1 MKIPKLRGIN
11 KIRDSKIIS
20 LWVTTSMTSQE
31 IADKFELSAKRIEQ
45 IIYTNADLVKINKDQ
60 EKNMRILRLKK
71 EIAQKKESKKDV
83 ADLMEQLRKE
93 IEGDKPLIQQET
105 HLHFTTVVEEL
116 HATATG
122 NNDKAG
128 KSTRDI
134 SSLES

>member
-45 IIYTNADLVKINKDQ
+45 IIYINADLVKINKDQ

-93 IEGDKPLIQQET
+93 IEGDKPLIQQES
-105 HLHFTTVVEEL
+105 HYHFTTVVEEL

>member
-1 MKIPKLRGIN
+1 LKIPKLRGIN

-93 IEGDKPLIQQET
+93 IEGEKDSNIHVGVTVMPLVKISGKELRYDLEQER
-105 HLHFTTVVEEL
+105 V
-116 HATATG
+116 
-122 NNDKAG
+122 
-128 KSTRDI
+128 
-134 SSLES
+134 

>member
-93 IEGDKPLIQQET
+93 IEGDKPLIQQES
-105 HLHFTTVVEEL
+105 HYHFTTVVEEL

-122 NNDKAG
+122 TNDKAG
-128 KSTRDI
+128 TSKRDI

>member
-93 IEGDKPLIQQET
+93 IEGDSGTNINVGVTVMPLVKISGKELRYDLEQER
-105 HLHFTTVVEEL
+105 V
-116 HATATG
+116 
-122 NNDKAG
+122 
-128 KSTRDI
+128 
-134 SSLES
+134 

>member
-1 MKIPKLRGIN
+1 M
-11 KIRDSKIIS
+11 
-20 LWVTTSMTSQE
+20 WVTTSMTSQE

-93 IEGDKPLIQQET
+93 IEGDKPPIQQET

-128 KSTRDI
+128 TSTRDI